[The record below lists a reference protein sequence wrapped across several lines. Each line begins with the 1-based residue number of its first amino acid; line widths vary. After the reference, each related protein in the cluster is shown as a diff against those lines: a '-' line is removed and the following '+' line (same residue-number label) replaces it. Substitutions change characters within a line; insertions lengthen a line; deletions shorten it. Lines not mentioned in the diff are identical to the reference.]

1 MLKEALYHL
10 VPMTVIVLQGHFGDL
25 KDRVELVRGSSFM
38 DVENGSYAAR
48 MASLSHRL
56 ERSSH
61 AKLLLLL
68 FCF

>member
-1 MLKEALYHL
+1 MLKEALHHL

-25 KDRVELVRGSSFM
+25 KDRVELVRGSNFM
-38 DVENGSYAAR
+38 DVENGSYAAG
-48 MASLSHRL
+48 MASLSHKQ
-56 ERSSH
+56 ERNSH